1 MEDEIHGLLLTG
13 KSEGAFSR
21 QSVVRINVH
30 VIRVFYLL
38 PPRPRVPTINS
49 FSVSKK
55 AGREPVAAIGPPLMA
70 NRERVS
76 NNHTVYKTMSTDH
89 PGIILSKQQ
98 SINIW
103 TVEKILLPRFPS
115 TAVAA
120 LL

>member
-1 MEDEIHGLLLTG
+1 
-13 KSEGAFSR
+13 
-21 QSVVRINVH
+21 
-30 VIRVFYLL
+30 
-38 PPRPRVPTINS
+38 
-49 FSVSKK
+49 
-55 AGREPVAAIGPPLMA
+55 MA

-89 PGIILSKQQ
+89 PGIYLSKQQ